1 MDTSARRTTVRPSR
15 RSVILGSAAV
25 TGTVLLPAAAHAA
38 PHTGPDSADGDSA
51 GRGRRDRHP
60 WDRSRGP
67 KRRLRDGNPASA
79 GLDATLLEQIPRI
92 LQDGI
97 DFDPARFSGATA
109 LVARKGRIAHRSAR
123 GYALRWKSDTEL
135 LPEGQWIPA
144 AADTI
149 YDLASISKIFTAV
162 TVMQLVERGELGLED
177 TIASHFPDFAQN
189 GKESLTVQQL
199 LTHSSGLPA
208 GINLFTDPL
217 TDEEKIAA
225 VMAVKPSNPPG
236 TAYMYS
242 DVGLIV
248 LGLLVEHLTGQSLD
262 EVVAERVTGPLG
274 MTETM
279 YNPSQELLPR
289 IAATEATGERGLVH
303 GVVHDENAAA
313 LGGVAGH
320 AGVFSTADDLA
331 IFAQMFLN
339 GGSYGKARVLRP
351 ETVESMFTDH
361 IAEITGPGGD
371 RRGLGP
377 ELEAWFYHSG
387 LTSPYS
393 AGHTGFTGTCLV
405 IDPLT
410 DTFHIMLANSVHPT
424 REWSTTSVTRREV
437 STCVA
442 RALGLDPSL
451 TERGWAAGTEDDAT
465 AILSALVEIPEGSDE
480 AARLTIDISHHLETT
495 SDLLVVEAS
504 ADGGETWVGLN
515 GALEAQGGRV
525 QEIVDGLVT
534 GWGERG
540 RWDGDF
546 RIADGREPLTG
557 EVELRLRVVTDEAI
571 HGLGVHLSRL
581 RVSADHKRLLDTR
594 REPDALVAVGWQEIG

>member
-1 MDTSARRTTVRPSR
+1 MDTSARRTTVRPTR
-15 RSVILGSAAV
+15 RSAILGSAAL
-25 TGTVLLPAAAHAA
+25 TGAVLLPAAAHAA
-38 PHTGPDSADGDSA
+38 PRTGPVAADGQSA
-51 GRGRRDRHP
+51 AQGRGKRHP

-67 KRRLRDGNPASA
+67 KRDLRDGNPASA
-79 GLDATLLEQIPRI
+79 GLDGALLEQIPGI

-123 GYALRWKSDTEL
+123 GHALRWKTDTEL
-135 LPEGQWIPA
+135 LPDDQWIPTGT
-144 AADTI
+144 DTI

-162 TVMQLVERGELGLED
+162 TVMQLVERGELGLDD
-177 TIASHFPDFAQN
+177 TIASYFPDFAQN

-208 GINLFTDPL
+208 GVNLFTDPL
-217 TDEEKIAA
+217 TDEEKVAK
-225 VMAVKPSNPPG
+225 VMAVELSNPPG

-248 LGLLVEHLTGQSLD
+248 LGLLVEHLTGQGLD

-279 YNPSQELLPR
+279 YNPPQELLPR

-303 GVVHDENAAA
+303 GVVHDENAEA

-339 GGSYGKARVLRP
+339 GGTHGGARVLQP
-351 ETVESMFTDH
+351 ETVQAMFTDH
-361 IAEITGPGGD
+361 IAEITGAGGA

-393 AGHTGFTGTCLV
+393 GGHTGFTGTSLV

-437 STCVA
+437 SLCVA
-442 RALGLDPSL
+442 RAVDLDPAL
-451 TERGWAAGTEDDAT
+451 TEAGWAAGTEDDAT
-465 AILSALVEIPEGSDE
+465 ATLSALVEIPEGIQE
-480 AARLTIDISHHLETT
+480 AARLEIDIAHHLETT
-495 SDLLVVEAS
+495 YDVLMVEAS

-515 GALEAQGGRV
+515 GALEAKGRRV
-525 QEIVDGLVT
+525 QEIADGLVT
-534 GWGERG
+534 GWGERV

-557 EVELRLRVVTDEAI
+557 EVEVRLRVVTDEAI

-581 RVSADHKRLLDTR
+581 RVTGANGPLVDSRK
-594 REPDALVAVGWQEIG
+594 EPGALVADGWQQTG